1 MQDELLKILTVYTVK
16 LDEMS
21 LYLDI
26 EKKTDELERLEYV
39 ASDPRFWDNQ
49 VVAQENINS
58 TRIIK
63 QVLDP
68 YYLIKESLENAH
80 ILADMVKTDEKGAIE
95 ELKSELDKVVEM
107 YNDLELKSLLGVS
120 LIIIMHI

>member
-26 EKKTDELERLEYV
+26 EKKTDELERLENI
-39 ASDPRFWDNQ
+39 ASDPSFWDNQ
-49 VVAQENINS
+49 AVAQENINS

-68 YYLIKESLENAH
+68 YHLIKESLENAH
-80 ILADMVKTDEKGAIE
+80 ILADMVMTDEKGAIE
-95 ELKSELDKVVEM
+95 ELKFELDKVVKCTM
-107 YNDLELKSLLGVS
+107 
-120 LIIIMHI
+120 I